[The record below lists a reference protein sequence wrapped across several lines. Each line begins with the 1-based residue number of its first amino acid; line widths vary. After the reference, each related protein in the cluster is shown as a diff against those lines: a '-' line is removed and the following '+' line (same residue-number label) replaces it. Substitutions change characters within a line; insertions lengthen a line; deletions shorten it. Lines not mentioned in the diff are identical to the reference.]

1 MNKTISIQKNLIL
14 FGIPLLVIGLMTL
27 LAKSS
32 IFKSNPEMLASGI
45 TFDLLLTVP
54 VVFFLLV
61 RKTNIPKTTVVLIL
75 ILGIIVATTILPSE
89 NQYYLNLFKTWV
101 LPVVE
106 LTILSFAVYNARKAI
121 QLYKKNREKT
131 FDFFTTLKI
140 TCYSIFPK
148 IAVMPIVTEIA
159 VFYYG
164 FIYWKKRDLRQNEFS
179 YHRDS
184 GTIALLSGVIFIVAI
199 ETIVIHIILSKWS
212 NLAAWIFTFLS
223 IYTAVQIFG
232 FLRSMLKRPIS
243 IEKNKLY
250 LRYGIMNE
258 STIDL
263 REIDSVEISSK
274 SIESNE
280 KTRTLSIFGDLENH
294 NVVIRLN
301 KENTMNGLY
310 GIKRKYKVLA
320 LYVDDKV
327 QFKNQMENSL

>member
-1 MNKTISIQKNLIL
+1 MNRTISIQKNLIL

-184 GTIALLSGVIFIVAI
+184 GTIALLSGVIFIVVI
-199 ETIVIHIILSKWS
+199 ETIVFHIILSKWS

>member
-1 MNKTISIQKNLIL
+1 
-14 FGIPLLVIGLMTL
+14 
-27 LAKSS
+27 
-32 IFKSNPEMLASGI
+32 LASGI

-54 VVFFLLV
+54 VVFFLLA
-61 RKTNIPKTTVVLIL
+61 RKTNIPNTTVVPIL
-75 ILGIIVATTILPSE
+75 ILGIIITTTILPPE

-121 QLYKKNREKT
+121 QLYKKNRKKT
-131 FDFFTTLKI
+131 IDFFTTLKI

-164 FIYWKKRDLRQNEFS
+164 FIYWKKKGLKQNEFS

-184 GTIALLSGVIFIVAI
+184 GTIAILSGVIFIVAI
-199 ETIVIHIILSKWS
+199 ETVVFHIILSKWS

-232 FLRSMLKRPIS
+232 FLKSMLKRPIS

-274 SIESNE
+274 SIESND
-280 KTRTLSIFGDLENH
+280 KTRTLSIFGDLESH
-294 NVVIRLN
+294 NVIISLN

-327 QFKNQMENSL
+327 QFKNQLENSLK

>member
-1 MNKTISIQKNLIL
+1 MNRTISIQKNLIL